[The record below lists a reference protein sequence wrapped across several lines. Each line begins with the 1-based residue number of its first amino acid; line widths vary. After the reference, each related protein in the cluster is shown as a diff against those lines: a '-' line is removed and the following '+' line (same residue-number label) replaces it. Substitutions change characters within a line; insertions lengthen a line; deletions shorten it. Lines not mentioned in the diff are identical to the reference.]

1 MPQQR
6 SPMWQPSAPSQ
17 ADATPMHAAPA
28 AMHAK
33 AGLGGIIMSLV
44 TQHSMPGV
52 QVMVPQVTPGEP
64 SGVMPEPS
72 GVMPEPSGGMPG
84 PAGAPPAP
92 RGVRPAPSG
101 FSPGLWAV
109 GAESSSPQAP
119 PTARSKAASKESLR
133 MMSL

>member
-17 ADATPMHAAPA
+17 ADATPMHIAPA

-33 AGLGGIIMSLV
+33 TGLGGIIMSLV

-72 GVMPEPSGGMPG
+72 GVMPEPSGVMPE
-84 PAGAPPAP
+84 PS
-92 RGVRPAPSG
+92 GVMPEPSGVMPEPSG
-101 FSPGLWAV
+101 FIPEL
-109 GAESSSPQAP
+109 
-119 PTARSKAASKESLR
+119 
-133 MMSL
+133 